1 MRFLMGMPKIWILKK
16 PLNFFHEIK
25 DREEL
30 GRVAPFTASVGAIGK
45 GEQILVKLV
54 KSE

>member
-30 GRVAPFTASVGAIGK
+30 GRVAFTASVGAIGK